1 VRRQAVPDERVVQ
14 QVYGILSMTKGEFGT
29 DDTGK
34 SFLVTYG
41 TSGVYV
47 DFRDWADGQ
56 TLVNL
61 HAFVLDEVDVA
72 DERRLK
78 ILEELNE
85 VNKSTYVGKV
95 YLDVEAKTIVL
106 EHDLLGNDLDADE
119 LMGALR
125 TLASTADELDD
136 RLRTAI
142 GTGRSAQ
149 ESWNDAHDQAQT
161 PEGTGP
167 VVSA

>member
-1 VRRQAVPDERVVQ
+1 VIQ
-14 QVYGILSMTKGEFGT
+14 QVYGILSMNKVEFRT

-34 SFLVTYG
+34 SFLDPYG
-41 TSGVYV
+41 SAGVYV

-61 HAFVLDEVDVA
+61 HAFVLDQVDV
-72 DERRLK
+72 
-78 ILEELNE
+78 
-85 VNKSTYVGKV
+85 
-95 YLDVEAKTIVL
+95 
-106 EHDLLGNDLDADE
+106 ADE

-125 TLASTADELDD
+125 TLASMADDLDD
-136 RLRTAI
+136 KLRTAI

-149 ESWNDAHDQAQT
+149 ESWDEAHDQAQT
-161 PEGTGP
+161 PTGTGP

>member
-1 VRRQAVPDERVVQ
+1 MPDERVIQ
-14 QVYGILSMTKGEFGT
+14 QVYGILSMNKVEFRT

-34 SFLVTYG
+34 SFLVPYG
-41 TSGVYV
+41 SAGVFV

-61 HAFVLDEVDVA
+61 HAFVLDQVDVA

-85 VNKSTYVGKV
+85 VNKANYLGKV

-106 EHDLLGNDLDADE
+106 EHDLLGNELDADE
-119 LMGALR
+119 LMSTLR
-125 TLASTADELDD
+125 TVASMADELDD
-136 RLRTAI
+136 RLRETL
-142 GTGRSAQ
+142 GTGRSAKAAWD
-149 ESWNDAHDQAQT
+149 EANAQSQS

>member
-1 VRRQAVPDERVVQ
+1 VPDDRVIQ
-14 QVYGILSMTKGEFGT
+14 QVYGILSMNKVEFKT
-29 DDTGK
+29 DDGGK
-34 SFLVTYG
+34 SFLVPYG
-41 TSGVYV
+41 SAGVFV
-47 DFRDWADGQ
+47 DFRDWSDGQ

-61 HAFVLDEVDVA
+61 HAFVLDQVDVA
-72 DERRLK
+72 EERRLK

-85 VNKSTYVGKV
+85 VNKANYLGKV
-95 YLDVEAKTIVL
+95 YLDVDAKTIVL

-125 TLASTADELDD
+125 TVASMADDLDD
-136 RLRTAI
+136 QLREAI
-142 GTGRSAQ
+142 GTGRSAKAAWD
-149 ESWNDAHDQAQT
+149 EANAQAQT

>member
-1 VRRQAVPDERVVQ
+1 VPDDRVIQ
-14 QVYGILSMTKGEFGT
+14 QVYGILSMNKVEFRT
-29 DDTGK
+29 DESGK
-34 SFLVTYG
+34 SFLVPYG
-41 TSGVYV
+41 SAGVFV
-47 DFRDWADGQ
+47 DFRDWSDGQ

-61 HAFVLDEVDVA
+61 HAFVLDQVDVA

-85 VNKSTYVGKV
+85 VNKANYLGKV
-95 YLDVEAKTIVL
+95 YLDVDTTTIVL

-125 TLASTADELDD
+125 TLATMADDLDD
-136 RLRTAI
+136 RLRQAI
-142 GTGRSAQ
+142 GTGRSAKAAWD
-149 ESWNDAHDQAQT
+149 EANAQAQS

>member
-1 VRRQAVPDERVVQ
+1 MPDERVIQ
-14 QVYGILSMTKGEFGT
+14 QVYGILSMNKVEFRT
-29 DDTGK
+29 DDEGK
-34 SFLVTYG
+34 SFLVPYG
-41 TSGVYV
+41 SAGVFV

-61 HAFVLDEVDVA
+61 HAFVLDEVDAA
-72 DERRLK
+72 DERRLQ
-78 ILEELNE
+78 ILDELNE
-85 VNKSTYVGKV
+85 INKSTYVGKV

-136 RLRTAI
+136 RLRLTL
-142 GTGRSAQ
+142 GTGRTAKAAWD
-149 ESWNDAHDQAQT
+149 EANEQAQS

>member
-1 VRRQAVPDERVVQ
+1 MPEDRVIQ
-14 QVYGILSMTKGEFGT
+14 QVYGILSMNKVEFRT

-34 SFLVTYG
+34 SFLVPYG
-41 TSGVYV
+41 SAGVFV
-47 DFRDWADGQ
+47 DFRDWSDGQ

-61 HAFVLDEVDVA
+61 HAFVLDQVDVA

-85 VNKSTYVGKV
+85 VNKANYLGKV
-95 YLDVEAKTIVL
+95 YLDVDAKTIVL
-106 EHDLLGNDLDADE
+106 EHDLLGNDLDAGE

-125 TLASTADELDD
+125 TVAMMADDLDD
-136 RLRTAI
+136 SLREAI
-142 GTGRSAQ
+142 GTGRSAKAAWDEANAQ
-149 ESWNDAHDQAQT
+149 AHS